1 MKKNTSVIVSEGDRL
16 TSLINDVLDIAKMEA
31 GKMTWESESVSIEE
45 VVDSAIATTQPL
57 FLPNKINII
66 KEIEKGLPK
75 ITGDKN
81 KLQQVLVNLLSNSS
95 KFTEKGSVTCKATL
109 KGDLLIVSVIDTG
122 SGISKDD
129 QEKVFDKFKQVG
141 DTLTDKPKGTG
152 LGLPICK
159 QIVEHH
165 GGKIWVES
173 ELGKGSN
180 FSFSLATQSRDS
192 DVSRKMIIDDI
203 EAIVNHIKDHVVP
216 TKKSGQTGK
225 KTILVV
231 DDDAHIRN
239 LLKQELESVDY
250 HVKEAENGLEAI
262 SQVKSERPDLIIL
275 DIKMPVMNGF
285 DAAAV
290 LKNNPF
296 TMDIPIIILSIVE
309 DKERGYRLGVDR
321 YFTKPIDTEKL
332 IKEINIL
339 TSQGVSP
346 KKVLVVD
353 EQESTVKTIA
363 DVLKAKGHQ
372 VVEAYDGKDCIE
384 KAKSSRPDMI
394 IIDAL
399 FSKEHNIVK
408 TIRFEK
414 GLENVLFFLL
424 GEESKENVNQPE
436 ETNI

>member
-1 MKKNTSVIVSEGDRL
+1 M
-16 TSLINDVLDIAKMEA
+16 
-31 GKMTWESESVSIEE
+31 
-45 VVDSAIATTQPL
+45 
-57 FLPNKINII
+57 
-66 KEIEKGLPK
+66 
-75 ITGDKN
+75 
-81 KLQQVLVNLLSNSS
+81 
-95 KFTEKGSVTCKATL
+95 TCKAKL
-109 KGDLLIVSVIDTG
+109 KGDHLIVSIIDTG
-122 SGISKDD
+122 SGISKED

-165 GGKIWVES
+165 GGEIWIES
-173 ELGKGSN
+173 TLGKGSN
-180 FSFSLATQSRDS
+180 FSFSLTIQSRDP

-216 TKKSGQTGK
+216 ARKSDQTGK

-231 DDDAHIRN
+231 DDDTHIRN
-239 LLKQELESVDY
+239 LLKQELESEDY
-250 HVKEAENGLEAI
+250 QVKEAKNGLEAI
-262 SQVKSERPDLIIL
+262 SQVKTERPDLIIL
-275 DIKMPVMNGF
+275 DIKMPIMNGF

-296 TMDIPIIILSIVE
+296 TVDIPIIILSIVE

-321 YFTKPIDTEKL
+321 YFTKPIDTEEL

-363 DVLKAKGHQ
+363 EVLKAKGHQ

-399 FSKEHNIVK
+399 FSKEHDIVK

-424 GEESKENVNQPE
+424 GEENKENVNPSK
-436 ETNI
+436 ETNF